1 MVASINHLLISGAI
15 IGQLSRLTGVLLLL
29 LALSSFRSST
39 RLLGQEAV
47 QLVDAPGRDVVVA
60 VCGECHEPAPKITK
74 LRKTRAQ
81 WVEVITDM
89 QNRGLMADE
98 KDIEVVLNYL
108 AANYAP
114 APDEREK
121 K

>member
-1 MVASINHLLISGAI
+1 M
-15 IGQLSRLTGVLLLL
+15 
-29 LALSSFRSST
+29 
-39 RLLGQEAV
+39 RLLGQETV
-47 QLVDAPGRDVVVA
+47 ELVDALGKDVVVA

-89 QNRGLMADE
+89 QNRGLMADD

-108 AANYAP
+108 AVNYAP
-114 APDEREK
+114 PRDEGEK

>member
-1 MVASINHLLISGAI
+1 MIA
-15 IGQLSRLTGVLLLL
+15 VLLLL
-29 LALSSFRSST
+29 LALNGFRSST
-39 RLLGQEAV
+39 RLLGQQALE
-47 QLVDAPGRDVVVA
+47 LVDAPGRDVVVA
-60 VCGECHEPAPKITK
+60 VCGECHEPAPRITK

-81 WVEVITDM
+81 WVEVIADM
-89 QNRGLMADE
+89 QNRGLMADD

-114 APDEREK
+114 PPDQGEK